1 MPDAIETALAR
12 MDIVRQLAQSGVP
25 DVLLGIGHAG
35 NGRIRITIWPDDE
48 DFRVAVAQHLPADSY
63 DFNVMPLEA
72 GLA

>member
-12 MDIVRQLAQSGVP
+12 MDIVRQLAQCGLP
-25 DVLLGIGHAG
+25 DVLRGIGHAG
-35 NGRIRITIWPDDE
+35 NGRIQITIWPDSQ
-48 DFRVAVAQHLPADSY
+48 DFRAAVAQHLPADSY